1 MLGILSQMLQVCFI
15 MVLRRYVVK
24 KSSEMLT
31 TLEWVRFTIFPIYT
45 IIVLIAL
52 LTNFE
57 IPESDHQKNILICI
71 AFGLLVMNII
81 VFCLINDILK
91 REVQITEKRLLLER
105 VKNETGMYRTIS
117 ENYDKQKKREHEY
130 KNQLALIAALAS
142 ENRVDEINHYLKQ
155 YNHEIMQHT
164 DFIDTN
170 NVIVNAILNSK
181 YLILSNLLNNAIE
194 ACEQCE
200 KPIIKMKFVK
210 EEHQIVLSV
219 ANTFSV
225 TPVIVGKR
233 YITTKTK
240 EADRHGIGLENIKET
255 VGKYDGSCVIKHD
268 DDNFK
273 VAILIHN
280 QEK

>member
-1 MLGILSQMLQVCFI
+1 MRI
-15 MVLRRYVVK
+15 K
-24 KSSEMLT
+24 DED
-31 TLEWVRFTIFPIYT
+31 
-45 IIVLIAL
+45 IV
-52 LTNFE
+52 
-57 IPESDHQKNILICI
+57 
-71 AFGLLVMNII
+71 
-81 VFCLINDILK
+81 
-91 REVQITEKRLLLER
+91 
-105 VKNETGMYRTIS
+105 
-117 ENYDKQKKREHEY
+117 
-130 KNQLALIAALAS
+130 
-142 ENRVDEINHYLKQ
+142 
-155 YNHEIMQHT
+155 
-164 DFIDTN
+164 
-170 NVIVNAILNSK
+170 
-181 YLILSNLLNNAIE
+181 LILSNLLNNAIE

-280 QEK
+280 QEE

>member
-1 MLGILSQMLQVCFI
+1 MLPVLPEVVGEPLVDERGPPVHLRGPPPPRLGR
-15 MVLRRYVVK
+15 LRR
-24 KSSEMLT
+24 
-31 TLEWVRFTIFPIYT
+31 
-45 IIVLIAL
+45 
-52 LTNFE
+52 
-57 IPESDHQKNILICI
+57 
-71 AFGLLVMNII
+71 
-81 VFCLINDILK
+81 
-91 REVQITEKRLLLER
+91 EV
-105 VKNETGMYRTIS
+105 
-117 ENYDKQKKREHEY
+117 
-130 KNQLALIAALAS
+130 
-142 ENRVDEINHYLKQ
+142 Q

-181 YLILSNLLNNAIE
+181 YQETREKGIVFVVKVNDLSDLRIKDEDIVLILSNLLNNAIE

>member
-1 MLGILSQMLQVCFI
+1 M
-15 MVLRRYVVK
+15 
-24 KSSEMLT
+24 
-31 TLEWVRFTIFPIYT
+31 
-45 IIVLIAL
+45 
-52 LTNFE
+52 
-57 IPESDHQKNILICI
+57 CI
-71 AFGLLVMNII
+71 R
-81 VFCLINDILK
+81 D
-91 REVQITEKRLLLER
+91 R
-105 VKNETGMYRTIS
+105 
-117 ENYDKQKKREHEY
+117 
-130 KNQLALIAALAS
+130 
-142 ENRVDEINHYLKQ
+142 
-155 YNHEIMQHT
+155 HT

-181 YLILSNLLNNAIE
+181 YQETREKGIVFVVKVNDLSDLRIKDEDIVLILSNLLNNAIE